1 MFVLQDGFHS
11 TFLVMAFNQALLG
24 HTEFLPHTKKFQKVR
39 MEIKNQH
46 VKLIISDTR
55 GVTLKMA
62 GANYFIRRFC

>member
-11 TFLVMAFNQALLG
+11 TFIDMDFNRALLG
-24 HTEFLPHTKKFQKVR
+24 LTEFLLHAKKFQQVR